1 VKINIFYV
9 CCLLLICLIACSKKQ
24 TVTIIS
30 SPDQEFHNALDQLQV
45 KKYNK
50 AIELFQNLVF
60 NYPGSSYA
68 ADAQFYLA
76 DAYFQKKDYQSAIP
90 EFEFF
95 INSFTGNQYLED
107 AIYKLALCYFN
118 IAPTVGKDQVILS
131 KTLDVL
137 EDLQER
143 FPETKYQDQVADLR
157 KRVFERWAEKSYL
170 IGKLYFTSG
179 EFQSARVYLDYVLN
193 EYPNTKW
200 AIHSKFLI
208 GQIYEKTDSTSQAI
222 TIYESLKNDSTDA
235 SVSELAKQRLEH
247 LQPK

>member
-1 VKINIFYV
+1 MGIFIV
-9 CCLLLICLIACSKKQ
+9 LCFIACSKKQ
-24 TVTIIS
+24 TVITSS
-30 SPDQEFHNALDQLQV
+30 SPDQDFTIALDLLQS

-95 INSFTGNQYLED
+95 INSFTGNEYLED

-118 IAPTVGKDQVILS
+118 ITPAVGKDQVILS
-131 KTLDVL
+131 KTLDAL

-143 FPETKYQDQVADLR
+143 YPATKYQEQITDLR
-157 KRVFERWAEKSYL
+157 KKVYERWAEKSYL

-179 EFQSARVYLDYVLN
+179 EFQSARVYLDYVQN
-193 EYPNTKW
+193 QYPDTKW
-200 AIHSKFLI
+200 ARHSQFLI
-208 GQIYEKTDSTSQAI
+208 GQIYEKTDSILQAI
-222 TIYESLKNDSTDA
+222 AIYESLKDDSLNIE
-235 SVSELAKQRLEH
+235 VSKLAKERLQR